1 MISPVAA
8 DRVRKVVGYGLATL
22 LTVLLFRV
30 LGRLA
35 AGRQG
40 LDVEVVAL
48 VVLATLAILWVR
60 AAKRVRAATTPRPGT
75 PASPPATAEDGPGS
89 EPAGQ

>member
-8 DRVRKVVGYGLATL
+8 DRIRKVVGYGLATL

-40 LDVEVVAL
+40 LDVEVVAF
-48 VVLATLAILWVR
+48 VVLSTLAILWVR
-60 AAKRVRAATTPRPGT
+60 AAKRVRSAASPRPDA
-75 PASPPATAEDGPGS
+75 PSAARPSEEDAPR
-89 EPAGQ
+89 P